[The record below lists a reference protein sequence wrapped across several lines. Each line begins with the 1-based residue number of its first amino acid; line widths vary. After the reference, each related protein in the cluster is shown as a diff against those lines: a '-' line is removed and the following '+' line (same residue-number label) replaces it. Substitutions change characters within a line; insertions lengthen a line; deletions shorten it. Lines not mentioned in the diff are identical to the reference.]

1 MYNEYLKK
9 YPSFTMKI
17 MNLIK
22 NLGQGLIVIPEEPNV
37 YLSDH
42 EYFCIHDIIFDRIK
56 STHKDKNISLNIISK
71 EPNENHSYCDATDI
85 RDDNICK
92 KKKTLSK

>member
-42 EYFCIHDIIFDRIK
+42 EYFFIHDVIFDRIQ
-56 STHKDKNISLNIISK
+56 
-71 EPNENHSYCDATDI
+71 
-85 RDDNICK
+85 
-92 KKKTLSK
+92 